1 MNLRHFLALPV
12 LTIALFAGACGGSAS
27 VTTPP
32 GFAQLEAY
40 KGDYSY
46 RATTAQG
53 VVVGTRV
60 ERNEPHGNLDF
71 WAEAIDMRL
80 QRDGYHLDGSKSVT
94 ATSGLQGKQLRYSR
108 ADSGRTVRYLMTVYT
123 TEKKLYLVE
132 AAGDAKTFDPLLA
145 SVEQASLSLRA
156 N

>member
-1 MNLRHFLALPV
+1 MNFRHFVALPV
-12 LTIALFAGACGGSAS
+12 LSIALILGACGGSAR

-32 GFAQLEAY
+32 GFAQLESGGEY
-40 KGDYSY
+40 TY

-60 ERNEPHGNLDF
+60 EPNEPHGNLDF

-80 QRDGYHLDGSKSVT
+80 QREGYHLDVAKSVT
-94 ATSGLQGKQLRYSR
+94 ATSGLLGKQLRYSR
-108 ADSGRTVRYLMTVYT
+108 SENGRTVRYLMTVYT
-123 TEKKLYLVE
+123 TDKRLYLVE
-132 AAGDAKTFDPLLA
+132 AAGDASHFDPLLG
-145 SVEQASLSLRA
+145 SVEQASLTLRA